1 MERNLRKTRT
11 GKVVSNKMDKT
22 MHLYM
27 GFSAIFLILSL
38 YISPMIVSIS
48 KIETTKIVLNVAVP
62 DIIVLK
68 KPETSLLFVSDSIK
82 SILGVIS
89 VLYA

>member
-1 MERNLRKTRT
+1 
-11 GKVVSNKMDKT
+11 
-22 MHLYM
+22 M

-68 KPETSLLFVSDSIK
+68 KPETSLLFVSASIK

>member
-1 MERNLRKTRT
+1 
-11 GKVVSNKMDKT
+11 
-22 MHLYM
+22 M
-27 GFSAIFLILSL
+27 GLSAIFLILSL

-48 KIETTKIVLNVAVP
+48 KNETTKIVLNVAVP

>member
-1 MERNLRKTRT
+1 
-11 GKVVSNKMDKT
+11 

-27 GFSAIFLILSL
+27 GFSAIFLILAL
-38 YISPMIVSIS
+38 CISPMIVSIS
-48 KIETTKIVLNVAVP
+48 KIETAKIVLNVAVP

>member
-1 MERNLRKTRT
+1 
-11 GKVVSNKMDKT
+11 
-22 MHLYM
+22 M

-48 KIETTKIVLNVAVP
+48 KIETAKIVLNVAVP